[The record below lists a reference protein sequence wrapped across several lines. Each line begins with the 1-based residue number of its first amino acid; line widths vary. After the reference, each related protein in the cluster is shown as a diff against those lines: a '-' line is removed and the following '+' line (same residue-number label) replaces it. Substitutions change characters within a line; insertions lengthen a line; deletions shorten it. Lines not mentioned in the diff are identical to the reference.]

1 MGIIHQGSGKCFA
14 KIPVESALIN
24 AEMTTL
30 QTEVSSLESEISKLE
45 TEVTSATQ
53 ELETTIVNVKPGVG
67 QDSGWETVNLDT
79 NNDGVVD
86 VNDI

>member
-1 MGIIHQGSGKCFA
+1 MNT
-14 KIPVESALIN
+14 LN
-24 AEMTTL
+24 AEITTL
-30 QTEVSSLESEISKLE
+30 QTEVSNLESEISRLE
-45 TEVTSATQ
+45 TEVTSTTQ

-67 QDSGWETVNLDT
+67 QDSGWETANLDT